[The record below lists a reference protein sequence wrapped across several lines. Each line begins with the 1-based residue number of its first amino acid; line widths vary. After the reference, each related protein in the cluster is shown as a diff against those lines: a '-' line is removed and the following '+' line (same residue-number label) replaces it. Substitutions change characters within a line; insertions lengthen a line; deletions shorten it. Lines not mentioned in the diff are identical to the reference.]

1 MVGRC
6 WLAKVG
12 QPVTGETSNGPLVS
26 VVIPM
31 FQAEAWILDT
41 LTSVAGQTYPL
52 VETIVVDD
60 GSSDSGADLVSG
72 FAESADRAVRLVRT
86 TNSGV
91 AAARNLGIAES
102 NGAYVALLDADDLWH
117 PSKLESQVAQLEE
130 SESPMCTCGYEF
142 FDDRTKHRIGVV
154 RVDDGSAALR
164 GWLALEGNGLA
175 LASTA
180 LIRRQVLNEF
190 LQFDSLFS
198 ISADLDF
205 ALRVGEKGHLDA
217 LPEVLV
223 GYRVHPGQMHRQ
235 ISGLA
240 GEVPALYDRVF
251 ADGGDRS
258 FERRCR
264 ANLAVHIGLSQLLKG
279 RFGSALG
286 HLVRSVR
293 WDPRRIVTLPLRAF
307 ARRSGRR
314 LRAVFA
320 SGPSW

>member
-1 MVGRC
+1 M
-6 WLAKVG
+6 AKVG
-12 QPVTGETSNGPLVS
+12 QPVTGETPDIPLVS

-31 FQAEAWILDT
+31 YQAGAWIMET
-41 LTSVAGQTYPL
+41 LESVTSQTHPW

-60 GSSDSGADLVSG
+60 GSLDRGADLVSV
-72 FAESADRAVRLVRT
+72 FAESAERPVRLVRT
-86 TNSGV
+86 TNKGV

-102 NGAYVALLDADDLWH
+102 SGAYVALLDADDLWQ
-117 PSKLESQVAQLEE
+117 PAKLELQVAQLEM
-130 SESPMCTCGYEF
+130 SGSPMCTCGYEF
-142 FDDRTKHRIGVV
+142 FDDRTRRRIGVV
-154 RVDDGSAALR
+154 RFDDGSAALR

-180 LIRRQVLNEF
+180 LIRRQALDN
-190 LQFDSLFS
+190 LCQFDSTFT

-205 ALRVGEKGHLDA
+205 ALRVGKTGHIDA
-217 LPEVLV
+217 LPEILV
-223 GYRVHPGQMHRQ
+223 RYRVHPGQMHRQ

-240 GEVPALYDRVF
+240 GEVSTLYDSVF
-251 ADGGDRS
+251 ADGGDPS

-286 HLVRSVR
+286 HLGRSVR

-307 ARRSGRR
+307 VRRSGRR
-314 LRAVFA
+314 LRVLFA
-320 SGPSW
+320 GEVSW

>member
-1 MVGRC
+1 MVGRSR
-6 WLAKVG
+6 LASVG
-12 QPVTGETSNGPLVS
+12 QPVTGEAADGPLVS

-31 FQAEAWILDT
+31 FQSESWIAET
-41 LTSVAGQTYPL
+41 LESVAAQTYPL

-60 GSSDSGADLVSG
+60 GSSDSGANLVSG
-72 FAESADRAVRLVRT
+72 FAESAERPVRLVRT
-86 TNSGV
+86 TNNGV

-102 NGAYVALLDADDLWH
+102 NGAYVALLDADDLWR
-117 PSKLESQVAQLEE
+117 PEKLESQVTQLEE
-130 SESPMCTCGYEF
+130 SGSPMCTCGYEF
-142 FDDRTKHRIGVV
+142 FDDRTRRRIGVV

-180 LIRRQVLNEF
+180 LIRRQALED
-190 LQFDSLFS
+190 LLRFDSLFS

-205 ALRVGEKGHLDA
+205 ALRVGETGHIDA

-223 GYRVHPGQMHRQ
+223 RYRLHPGQMHRQ

-240 GEVPALYDRVF
+240 GDMSALYDRVF
-251 ADGGDRS
+251 SDGGDLS

-286 HLVRSVR
+286 HLGRSVR
-293 WDPRRIVTLPLRAF
+293 WEPRRIVTLPLRAF
-307 ARRSGRR
+307 VRRSGRR

-320 SGPSW
+320 GEASW

>member
-1 MVGRC
+1 MGRRR
-6 WLAKVG
+6 LASVG
-12 QPVTGETSNGPLVS
+12 QPVTGEAADGPLVS

-31 FQAEAWILDT
+31 FQSESWIAET
-41 LTSVAGQTYPL
+41 LESVAAQTYPL

-60 GSSDSGADLVSG
+60 GSSDSGANLVSG
-72 FAESADRAVRLVRT
+72 FAESAERPVRLVRT
-86 TNSGV
+86 TNNGV

-102 NGAYVALLDADDLWH
+102 NGAYVALLDADDLWR
-117 PSKLESQVAQLEE
+117 PEKLESQVAQLEE
-130 SESPMCTCGYEF
+130 SGSPMCTCGYEF
-142 FDDRTKHRIGVV
+142 FDDLSRRRIGVV
-154 RVDDGSAALR
+154 RVKDGSTALR

-180 LIRRQVLNEF
+180 LIRRQALED
-190 LQFDSLFS
+190 LLRFDSLFS

-205 ALRVGEKGHLDA
+205 ALRVGETGHIDA

-240 GEVPALYDRVF
+240 GEVSTLYDRVF
-251 ADGGDRS
+251 ADGGDSS

-286 HLVRSVR
+286 HLGRSVR

-307 ARRSGRR
+307 VRRSGRR
-314 LRAVFA
+314 LRVLFA
-320 SGPSW
+320 GEVSW

>member
-1 MVGRC
+1 MRVDV
-6 WLAKVG
+6 AAD
-12 QPVTGETSNGPLVS
+12 PLVS

-31 FQAEAWILDT
+31 YQAGAWIEET
-41 LTSVAGQTYPL
+41 LTTVSAQTYKNI
-52 VETIVVDD
+52 ETVVVDD
-60 GSSDSGADLVSG
+60 GSTDRGADVVAEYAASG
-72 FAESADRAVRLVRT
+72 STPVRLVRT
-86 TNSGV
+86 VNQGV
-91 AAARNLGIAES
+91 SVARNTGIFASCGE
-102 NGAYVALLDADDLWH
+102 YVALLDADDLWH
-117 PSKLESQVAQLEE
+117 PSKLEYQVAQLEE
-130 SESPMCTCGYEF
+130 SGSPMCTCGYEF
-142 FDDRTKHRIGVV
+142 FDDRTKRRIGVV

-180 LIRRQVLNEF
+180 LIRRQVLNEL

-205 ALRVGEKGHLDA
+205 ALRVGERGHLDA

-240 GEVPALYDRVF
+240 GEVSALYDRVF
-251 ADGGDRS
+251 ADGRDPS

-264 ANLAVHIGLSQLLKG
+264 ANLAVHIGLSQLLRG
-279 RFGSALG
+279 RAGLAMR

-307 ARRSGRR
+307 VRRSGRR

-320 SGPSW
+320 GEISW

>member
-1 MVGRC
+1 MGRRR
-6 WLAKVG
+6 LASVG
-12 QPVTGETSNGPLVS
+12 QPVTGEAADGPLVS

-31 FQAEAWILDT
+31 FQSESWIAET
-41 LTSVAGQTYPL
+41 LESVAAQTYPL

-60 GSSDSGADLVSG
+60 GSSDSGANLVSG
-72 FAESADRAVRLVRT
+72 FAESAERPVRLVRT
-86 TNSGV
+86 TNNGV

-102 NGAYVALLDADDLWH
+102 NGAYVALLDADDLWR
-117 PSKLESQVAQLEE
+117 PEKLESQVTQLEE
-130 SESPMCTCGYEF
+130 SGSPMCTCGYEF
-142 FDDRTKHRIGVV
+142 FDDRTRRRIGVV

-180 LIRRQVLNEF
+180 LIRRQALED
-190 LQFDSLFS
+190 LLRFDSLFS

-205 ALRVGEKGHLDA
+205 ALRVGETGHIDA

-223 GYRVHPGQMHRQ
+223 RYRLHPGQMHRQ

-240 GEVPALYDRVF
+240 GDMSALYDRVF
-251 ADGGDRS
+251 SDGGDLS

-286 HLVRSVR
+286 HLGRSVR
-293 WDPRRIVTLPLRAF
+293 WEPRRIVTLPLRAF
-307 ARRSGRR
+307 VRRSGRR

-320 SGPSW
+320 GEASW

>member
-1 MVGRC
+1 MTDKHADSV
-6 WLAKVG
+6 
-12 QPVTGETSNGPLVS
+12 LVS

-31 FQAEAWILDT
+31 FQAEAWI
-41 LTSVAGQTYPL
+41 
-52 VETIVVDD
+52 VETLESVVSQTHPWVEAIVVDD
-60 GSSDSGADLVSG
+60 GSLDRGADLVSV
-72 FAESADRAVRLVRT
+72 FAESTDRPIRLIRT
-86 TNSGV
+86 ANQGV

-102 NGAYVALLDADDLWH
+102 NGTYVALLDADDLWH
-117 PSKLESQVAQLEE
+117 SSKLEYQVAQLEE
-130 SESPMCTCGYEF
+130 SGSPMCTCGYKF
-142 FDDRTKHRIGVV
+142 FDDRTKRRIGVV

-175 LASTA
+175 LSSTA
-180 LIRRQVLNEF
+180 LIRRQVLNEL

-240 GEVPALYDRVF
+240 GEVSTLYDWVF
-251 ADGGDRS
+251 ADGGNRS

-264 ANLAVHIGLSQLLKG
+264 ANLAVHIGLSQLRRG
-279 RFGSALG
+279 RLGSAMH

-307 ARRSGRR
+307 VRRSGRR

-320 SGPSW
+320 GEISW

>member
-1 MVGRC
+1 MTDKHADSV
-6 WLAKVG
+6 
-12 QPVTGETSNGPLVS
+12 LVS

-31 FQAEAWILDT
+31 FQAEAWI
-41 LTSVAGQTYPL
+41 
-52 VETIVVDD
+52 VETLESVVSQTHPWVEAIVVDD
-60 GSSDSGADLVSG
+60 GSLDRGADLVSV
-72 FAESADRAVRLVRT
+72 FAESTDRPIRLIRT
-86 TNSGV
+86 ANQGV

-102 NGAYVALLDADDLWH
+102 NGTYVALLDADDLWH
-117 PSKLESQVAQLEE
+117 PSKLEYQVAQLEE
-130 SESPMCTCGYEF
+130 SGSPMCTCGYEF
-142 FDDRTKHRIGVV
+142 FDDRTKRRIGVV

-180 LIRRQVLNEF
+180 LIRRQVLNEL

-205 ALRVGEKGHLDA
+205 ALRVGERGHLDA

-240 GEVPALYDRVF
+240 GEVSTLYDWVF
-251 ADGGDRS
+251 ADGGNRS

-264 ANLAVHIGLSQLLKG
+264 ANLAVHIGLSQLRRG
-279 RFGSALG
+279 RLGSAMH

-307 ARRSGRR
+307 VRRSGRR

-320 SGPSW
+320 GEISW

>member
-1 MVGRC
+1 MVGCRRV
-6 WLAKVG
+6 ASVG
-12 QPVTGETSNGPLVS
+12 IPVTDEAVVGSLVS

-31 FQAEAWILDT
+31 FQAEAWIADT
-41 LTSVAGQTYPL
+41 LASVAAQTHAE

-60 GSSDSGADLVSG
+60 GSSDLGAELVSV
-72 FAESADRAVRLVRT
+72 FAESAERPVRLFRT

-117 PSKLESQVAQLEE
+117 PAKLESQVAQLER
-130 SESPMCTCGYEF
+130 SGSPMCTCGYEF
-142 FDDRTKHRIGVV
+142 FDDRTRRRIGVV

-180 LIRRQVLNEF
+180 LIRRHVLDN
-190 LQFDSLFS
+190 LRRFDSTFS

-205 ALRVGEKGHLDA
+205 ALRMGETGHIDA

-223 GYRVHPGQMHRQ
+223 RYRVHPGQMHRQ

-240 GEVPALYDRVF
+240 GEVSALYDRVF
-251 ADGGDRS
+251 ADGVDPS

-264 ANLAVHIGLSQLLKG
+264 ANLAVHIGLSD
-279 RFGSALG
+279 
-286 HLVRSVR
+286 LVRGRVGAAFRYLVRAVR
-293 WDPRRIVTLPLRAF
+293 WDPRRIVTLPLRAIF
-307 ARRSGRR
+307 RHSGRR
-314 LRAVFA
+314 LRAV
-320 SGPSW
+320 SVGEKWW

>member
-1 MVGRC
+1 MGRRR
-6 WLAKVG
+6 LASVG
-12 QPVTGETSNGPLVS
+12 QPVTGEAADGPLVS

-31 FQAEAWILDT
+31 FQSESWIAET
-41 LTSVAGQTYPL
+41 LESVAAQTYPL

-60 GSSDSGADLVSG
+60 GSSDSGANLVSG
-72 FAESADRAVRLVRT
+72 FAESAERPVRLVRT
-86 TNSGV
+86 TNNGV

-102 NGAYVALLDADDLWH
+102 NGAYVALLDADDLWR
-117 PSKLESQVAQLEE
+117 PEKLESQVAQLEE
-130 SESPMCTCGYEF
+130 SGSPMCTCGYEF
-142 FDDRTKHRIGVV
+142 FDDLSRRRIGVV
-154 RVDDGSAALR
+154 RVKDGSTALR

-180 LIRRQVLNEF
+180 LIRRQALED
-190 LQFDSLFS
+190 LLRFDSLFS

-205 ALRVGEKGHLDA
+205 ALRVGETGHIDA

-240 GEVPALYDRVF
+240 GEVSALYDRVF
-251 ADGGDRS
+251 SDGGDRS

-286 HLVRSVR
+286 HLGRSVR

-307 ARRSGRR
+307 VRRSGRR

-320 SGPSW
+320 GEASW